1 MPVVT
6 RTPFSGLLCTVNGVQ
21 VPAWVSLS
29 RPPVFQHPAVDAA
42 PNESEA
48 RFRALAEASWE
59 GICFSDNGVIL
70 DANPQLAT
78 ILGYEPGELIG
89 RRVIDLVTAE
99 STASMLRAMRVRSAE
114 PNEFKALRKDGSVI
128 SVEVRAQTVSY
139 QGRPVRM
146 TAVRDV
152 TDYTRAAERRRALV
166 AGTAGVAGQHFFHS
180 LVKHLARALE
190 TRCALVAELLEPEH
204 TQLHVLS
211 AWDGDDHVTI
221 GDAPLADTIM
231 RDVLNSGMQFYG
243 QAGRPFADD
252 GALGDLDVT
261 NCAAISLQDASGR
274 AIGVLAVAG
283 DRPLRID
290 DNLVSTLRV
299 FAARAGVEIE
309 RIRGERQVKRF
320 QSELEQRVADRT
332 RELEQANLELEAF
345 SYSVSHDLRAPL
357 RQIRGFVDLLERDLG
372 EPSACVRQ
380 HLADIAD
387 SAKRMATLVDTL
399 LEFSRV
405 GRADLNLVE
414 VDLGW
419 IVAEVIGDLEL
430 SPDRHIE
437 WQLHPLPAV
446 TCDPVL
452 MRQVWAN
459 LIGNA
464 VKFTRPR
471 TPARIEIGS
480 FEADEGVVCFVR
492 DNGVGF
498 NMQRADKLFGVF
510 QRLHPP
516 SRFEGTGI
524 GLANVQRIIV
534 RHGGR
539 VWAFGEVD
547 RGATF
552 HFSLPEGK
560 STGVPS

>member
-1 MPVVT
+1 M
-6 RTPFSGLLCTVNGVQ
+6 
-21 VPAWVSLS
+21 
-29 RPPVFQHPAVDAA
+29 FQHTAVDTA

-70 DANPQLAT
+70 DANPQLASL
-78 ILGYEPGELIG
+78 LGYANGELIG
-89 RRVIDLVTAE
+89 RRLIDLVTAE
-99 STASMLRAMRVRSAE
+99 STASMLRAMRVRTSE
-114 PNEFKALRKDGSVI
+114 PNEFKAVRKDGSVI
-128 SVEVRAQTVSY
+128 SVEVRAQTVLY

-152 TDYTRAAERRRALV
+152 TENARAAERRRALV
-166 AGTAGVAGQHFFHS
+166 AGTAGVAGQHFFRS

-190 TRCALVAELLEPEH
+190 ARCALVAELLEPEH

-211 AWDGDDHVTI
+211 AWDDDDHVTLA
-221 GDAPLADTIM
+221 DAPLADTIM
-231 RDVLNSGMQFYG
+231 RDLLTNGMQFYKHPD
-243 QAGRPFADD
+243 RTFSDD
-252 GALGDLDVT
+252 GALGDLEVT
-261 NCAAISLQDASGR
+261 NCAAIALNDAGGR
-274 AIGVLAVAG
+274 VIGVLAVAG

-320 QSELEQRVADRT
+320 QNELEQRVADRT
-332 RELEQANLELEAF
+332 RELEQANRELEAF

-357 RQIRGFVDLLERDLG
+357 RQIRGFVELLERDLG
-372 EPSACVRQ
+372 QPAPGVRQ

-387 SAKRMATLVDTL
+387 SARRMVTLVDTL

-405 GRADLNLVE
+405 GRADLHMVE

-419 IVAEVIGDLEL
+419 IVAEVISDLE
-430 SPDRHIE
+430 SERGADREIQ
-437 WQLHPLPAV
+437 WQVQPLPVV

-452 MRQVWAN
+452 MRQVWVN

-471 TPARIEIGS
+471 NPACIEIGT
-480 FEADEGVVCFVR
+480 FTTAEDGIVCFVK

-498 NMQRADKLFGVF
+498 NMARVDKLFGVF

-524 GLANVQRIIV
+524 GLANVQRVIA

-539 VWAFGEVD
+539 VWACGEVD

-560 STGVPS
+560 AMGLSS

>member
-1 MPVVT
+1 M
-6 RTPFSGLLCTVNGVQ
+6 
-21 VPAWVSLS
+21 
-29 RPPVFQHPAVDAA
+29 FQHPVIDSP

-59 GICFSDNGVIL
+59 GICFSENGMIL
-70 DANPQLAT
+70 DANPQLADM
-78 ILGYEPGELIG
+78 LGYEPGELIG
-89 RRVIDLVTAE
+89 TRVIDLVTPE
-99 STASMLRAMRVRSAE
+99 STASMLRAMRVRTVE

-152 TDYTRAAERRRALV
+152 TDYSRAAERRRALV

-190 TRCALVAELLEPEH
+190 TRCALVAELLEPDS

-211 AWDGDDHVTI
+211 AWDGDDHITI

-231 RDVLNSGMQFYG
+231 RDVLASGMQFYG
-243 QAGRPFADD
+243 HPDRTLADD
-252 GALGDLDVT
+252 GALRDLDVT
-261 NCAAISLQDASGR
+261 NCAAISLQDAAGR

-299 FAARAGVEIE
+299 FGARAGVEIE
-309 RIRGERQVKRF
+309 RIRGERQVRRF
-320 QSELEQRVADRT
+320 QNELEQRVADRT
-332 RELEQANLELEAF
+332 RELEQANRELEAF

-357 RQIRGFVDLLERDLG
+357 RQIRGFVELLARDLG
-372 EPSACVRQ
+372 TPSACVRQ

-387 SAKRMATLVDTL
+387 SAARMATLVDTL

-405 GRADLNLVE
+405 GRADLHLEE

-419 IVAEVIGDLEL
+419 IVCEVIGDLDLPAE
-430 SPDRHIE
+430 RRIE
-437 WQLHPLPAV
+437 WEVQTLPVV

-471 TPARIEIGS
+471 QPARIEIGS
-480 FEADEGVVCFVR
+480 NRTDEGIVCFVR

-524 GLANVQRIIV
+524 GLANVHRIIE

-539 VWAFGEVD
+539 VWACGEVD
-547 RGATF
+547 KGATF
-552 HFSLPEGK
+552 HFALPAGASHEAV
-560 STGVPS
+560 S